1 MNNNKKKLKIFVCA
15 TEQSGDNIGDKVIS
29 ELKKIY
35 PSILIDGVGGDKM
48 NLNMNLQFFSIKDF
62 KSMGLVEVFLSIIKY
77 YKMINFLSKKITD
90 NRYDMV
96 ITIDSPDFNYPLS
109 KKIKNDGYK
118 KKIIQI
124 VAPTVW
130 AWRPGRAKKFS
141 KIYDLIFTLFDFE
154 NKFFETHNLKSIT
167 IGHSIYYIENI
178 NTHIHKKKLI
188 AFMPGSRIGEIESL
202 FRYFEIAYK
211 QLLMSEDNIEIFIP
225 TLPHLKKLIDFKVKH
240 WKIKTLIV
248 TDDKKIEY
256 NYLKTKFALVCSGT
270 ASIELTKRQIPQLVI
285 YKFNFFTELILSFF
299 VKIRF
304 ANIINI
310 IENKM
315 IIPELV
321 NSNLKKNIFIKQ
333 FNYLLNNSVEQ
344 TKQINLA
351 NISLKKIQKIRAPH
365 NIIIDEIKKYL

>member
-1 MNNNKKKLKIFVCA
+1 
-15 TEQSGDNIGDKVIS
+15 
-29 ELKKIY
+29 
-35 PSILIDGVGGDKM
+35 
-48 NLNMNLQFFSIKDF
+48 
-62 KSMGLVEVFLSIIKY
+62 
-77 YKMINFLSKKITD
+77 
-90 NRYDMV
+90 
-96 ITIDSPDFNYPLS
+96 
-109 KKIKNDGYK
+109 
-118 KKIIQI
+118 
-124 VAPTVW
+124 
-130 AWRPGRAKKFS
+130 
-141 KIYDLIFTLFDFE
+141 
-154 NKFFETHNLKSIT
+154 
-167 IGHSIYYIENI
+167 
-178 NTHIHKKKLI
+178 
-188 AFMPGSRIGEIESL
+188 MPGSRIGEIESL

-333 FNYLLNNSVEQ
+333 FNYLLNNSIEQ